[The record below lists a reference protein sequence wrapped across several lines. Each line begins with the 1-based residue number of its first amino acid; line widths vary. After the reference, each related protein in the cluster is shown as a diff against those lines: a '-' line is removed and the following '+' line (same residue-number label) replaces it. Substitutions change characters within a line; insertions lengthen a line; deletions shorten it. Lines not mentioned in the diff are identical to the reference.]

1 MKSLGYVIDI
11 SKYNIVGAWSMDK
24 NILRFT

>member
-11 SKYNIVGAWSMDK
+11 SKYNIVGEWSMDK
-24 NILRFT
+24 NILRYT